1 VVNDDFASP
10 MPRNIHDSFAK
21 ECMKELL
28 ADFGEV
34 EIESQ
39 IAGEI
44 RTIDLVFR
52 PYPESLPSLQALG
65 LLGRMAAEPC
75 LIEPFRN
82 PVPAWEVRNCR
93 GKLFDLEAANR
104 RQAKQN
110 KRRLS
115 TLDLPFLWILSPTV
129 SRSIKKDFQG
139 LEKSNWG
146 EGIYFL
152 VAGDRTAIVAIHDL
166 PKTLDTLWL
175 RLLGRGKVQ
184 SEAIAEL
191 IALPGSHP
199 YRQQAIQHL
208 AVLQIHLKTRQ
219 NKTKDVREVIM
230 SLSPVYE
237 KWRQETLAEGR
248 QEGRQ
253 EGVQE
258 GIQEGIQE
266 ERRSLA
272 LKMLQENFPP
282 ETIARLSSLSLSEI
296 EQLKQQIKD

>member
-1 VVNDDFASP
+1 

-21 ECMKELL
+21 DCMKELL
-28 ADFGEV
+28 TDFGEV
-34 EIESQ
+34 EVESQ

-52 PYPESLPSLQALG
+52 PYPEFIESLQALG
-65 LLGRMAAEPC
+65 LLGRMTAQPC
-75 LIEPFRN
+75 IIEPFRN
-82 PVPAWEVRNCR
+82 AVPAWEVRNCR

-104 RQAKQN
+104 RQAKQT
-110 KRRLS
+110 KRPLS

-129 SRSIKKDFQG
+129 SKNIKKLFHGIEQS
-139 LEKSNWG
+139 KWG

-152 VAGDRTAIVAIHDL
+152 VAGDRTALVAIHDL

-175 RLLGRGKVQ
+175 RLLGRGRVQ
-184 SEAIAEL
+184 AEAIAEL
-191 IALPGSHP
+191 LALPASHP
-199 YRQQAIQHL
+199 YRGQTIQHL

-253 EGVQE
+253 EGVHQ
-258 GIQEGIQE
+258 GIQE
-266 ERRSLA
+266 ERRSLVI
-272 LKMLQENFPP
+272 KMVQENFST
-282 ETIARLSSLSLSEI
+282 ETIARLTSLSPLEI
-296 EQLKQQIKD
+296 EQIRQQLAD